1 MSNCKHNTAIV
12 SCSIESLGLTQM
24 ICTWQCQKPFWM
36 LQTGLTTKEVPNE
49 EAAKMIAGI
58 SDNTNE
64 NAGRVR
70 IEPQPELV
78 HPTSE
83 WWIIGD
89 DVDTLHMEDG
99 MIDYLGNNVAGDY
112 AGNST
117 VFENC
122 TPVLVDGVWYWQE
135 EKGDE

>member
-1 MSNCKHNTAIV
+1 MYFVRGMKMITNLTEALTAVVQAKKILLQV
-12 SCSIESLGLTQM
+12 VETCTVEQLSSIEGIRYWL
-24 ICTWQCQKPFWM
+24 
-36 LQTGLTTKEVPNE
+36 EVY
-49 EAAKMIAGI
+49 GI
-58 SDNTNE
+58 E
-64 NAGRVR
+64 YVR

-89 DVDTLHMEDG
+89 DVDTLHMENG
-99 MIDYLGNNVAGDY
+99 MIDYLGNNVAGNY

>member
-1 MSNCKHNTAIV
+1 MITNLTEALTAVAQAKKIMLQV
-12 SCSIESLGLTQM
+12 VDTCTVEQLSSIEGIRYRL
-24 ICTWQCQKPFWM
+24 
-36 LQTGLTTKEVPNE
+36 EVY
-49 EAAKMIAGI
+49 GI
-58 SDNTNE
+58 E
-64 NAGRVR
+64 YVR
-70 IEPQPELV
+70 IDPQPELV

-89 DVDTLHMEDG
+89 DVDTLHMEKG
-99 MIDYLGNNVAGDY
+99 MIDYLGNNVAGNY